1 MDLVRDIISLGRNA
15 REEAKIK
22 VRQPIS
28 EVLIDG
34 KNKDILSDLTSLI
47 TDELNVKKLTF
58 VDDLSLYMNFI
69 IRPNFKETGKLFGN
83 KMKEYQTFLNN
94 LTEKDKETL
103 LNGGTLKFEEFDIDK
118 NLVDIRIES
127 KEGFDCIN
135 EGNNFIILNTTLTE
149 DLIKEG
155 LARELVSK
163 VQNMRKEKDFNIEDR
178 INLFYNGNSY
188 FESVLKEFES
198 YIKEETLALSLIKKE
213 DLTNLVKL
221 NDLDVY
227 LDIEKR

>member
-1 MDLVRDIISLGRNA
+1 MDIIEKEKKKRTILYGLL
-15 REEAKIK
+15 
-22 VRQPIS
+22 VTVL
-28 EVLIDG
+28 VLIG
-34 KNKDILSDLTSLI
+34 VTYAYYRI
-47 TDELNVKKLTF
+47 TKTQTNSNV
-58 VDDLSLYMNFI
+58 I
-69 IRPNFKETGKLFGN
+69 
-83 KMKEYQTFLNN
+83 
-94 LTEKDKETL
+94 
-103 LNGGTLKFEEFDIDK
+103 GT
-118 NLVDIRIES
+118 RT
-127 KEGFDCIN
+127 C
-135 EGNNFIILNTTLTE
+135 LNTTLTE
-149 DLIKEG
+149 DLINEG